1 MPLTFS
7 HRSFALV
14 LPHLLKLW
22 PEEGFNSERSAQRIF
37 AKLLEKTQRGSIHIN
52 PLTPRAELRQAG
64 VRVARLYTTPWKYT
78 KYFQKGTDINKAAI
92 KIRPGVILPLNIGG
106 VDTTA
111 YVQKARRMPFRGSPN
126 YLKLEINLDTQHLP
140 LWVERESKCDCRYC
154 GAPAQGEETSC
165 EKCGA
170 PLPSC

>member
-1 MPLTFS
+1 M
-7 HRSFALV
+7 

-22 PEEGFNSERSAQRIF
+22 PEEGFNSERSAKRVF
-37 AKLLEKTQRGSIHIN
+37 AKLLEKTHRGRIHLD
-52 PLTPRAELRQAG
+52 PLTPRGKLRRAG
-64 VRVARLYTTPWKYT
+64 VRIARLYTTPWKYT

-92 KIRPGVILPLNIGG
+92 KIRPGIILPLNIGG

-111 YVQKARRMPFRGSPN
+111 YVQKARRLNFRGSPN

-154 GAPAQGEETSC
+154 GAPVQDDEVGC
-165 EKCGA
+165 LKCGA
-170 PLPSC
+170 PLPDC